1 MIPGQI
7 IPVDEPVVVN
17 DGLPVTTVTITNTG
31 PITIQ
36 LTAHFH
42 VFEANRYLKFDRRK
56 AYGKRLDVHA
66 KGAIRIGPDET
77 RTIDLVPIGGQ
88 RVIHG
93 FQGVVNGALDETGVD
108 DALARLI
115 ERGFLH
121 EPEEEAPDA
130 TQD

>member
-7 IPVDEPVVVN
+7 LPEDDPVIVN
-17 DGLPVTTVTITNTG
+17 DGLPVTTVDITNTG

-56 AYGKRLDVHA
+56 AYGMRLDVHA
-66 KGAIRIGPDET
+66 KGAVRVAPGET
-77 RTIDLVPIGGQ
+77 VAVDLVPIGGK
-88 RVIHG
+88 RIVHG
-93 FQGVVNGALDETGVD
+93 FHSLVDGPLDDVGMV
-108 DALARLI
+108 AAIARLV

-121 EPEEEAPDA
+121 EPEGEAGDA